1 MSNCEAMVDDEP
13 VETLIAL
20 LRRTSRQMVD
30 ELIERL
36 HAAGYADHTAA
47 HHPLFENIDPEG
59 TRLTVLASRTG
70 LTHQAVGELID
81 ALERRGYIE
90 RLSDPSDARAR
101 LVRLTKK
108 GRGAVRTAI
117 GEIAEIEAEWM
128 AVWRRAGLRGNLRA
142 ALKAGLR
149 SRPPQPVRR
158 SQQRS

>member
-149 SRPPQPVRR
+149 SRPPQRVRR
-158 SQQRS
+158 SRQRS